1 MKWFNSL
8 SAVLVIPLALT
19 ACGGGGDGGT
29 QPVAAP
35 STGVFIDSP
44 VQGLPYT
51 SMPSGLSGLT
61 GANGEFLYRSGDFVR
76 FSMGGSTIGE
86 VLGQPQI
93 TPFTFLNLGSNTP
106 SVTIEWPVNLAQLLL
121 ALDTV
126 PGNDTI
132 TLPADLPTPPSCSP
146 GVTVAWCPNFDAD
159 MKAAG
164 IPLVSETD
172 AIAHLQQQFAIWGS
186 WATAVTPSELQVITF
201 MPDGAFI
208 LAHDDDP
215 LVAGGVDGMERGTYR
230 WNATTNELTY
240 TVAVDTDGM
249 GGLSHLSASQTP
261 PYTFVIDPSGNSA
274 MLHFGPNVSDQ
285 IVFTRVIDANTLLV
299 GAWKLSVP
307 FESGFHAVL
316 TFLPDGTFTVASD
329 QTDTD
334 SAGMERGT
342 YVYDAIAEKVTF
354 TTTVDTNGAF
364 GVNDSP
370 TLPAVVVIPGKI
382 EQASDLGQFDVLRI
396 TEGPNQNVIFER
408 VRVP

>member
-8 SAVLVIPLALT
+8 SVVVVMSLTLT

-44 VQGLPYT
+44 VQGLTY
-51 SMPSGLSGLT
+51 SSSPSGLSGLT
-61 GANGEFLYRSGDFVR
+61 GPNGEFLYRAGDLVA
-76 FSMGGSTIGE
+76 FSIGGRQIGAAP
-86 VLGQPQI
+86 GQPQI
-93 TPFTFLNLGSNTP
+93 TPFTLLGRTATP
-106 SVTIEWPVNLAQLLL
+106 SVTHAGPVNVAQLLL
-121 ALDTV
+121 ALDSVPGTETITV
-126 PGNDTI
+126 PA
-132 TLPADLPTPPSCSP
+132 TLPMFAVPTDFFFQE
-146 GVTVAWCPNFDAD
+146 FDNE
-159 MKAAG
+159 MQTAG
-164 IPLVSETD
+164 IPIASEAD
-172 AIAHLQQQFAIWGS
+172 AIAHLQKQFAIWGS
-186 WATAVTPSELQVITF
+186 WATTITPSELQVITF

-208 LAHDDDP
+208 LAHDDDF
-215 LVAGGVDGMERGTYR
+215 LVAGAVDGMERGTYR

-274 MLHFGPNVSDQ
+274 VFHFGPNVSDQ